1 LREQVRG
8 KPAQAAEEGTI
19 VKESASTRAVASSRL
34 TSTAALRSVGIVMR
48 TTAPTSALPASGS
61 RSSAAVPSTVLGAA
75 YAFVLY
81 LGYAYVYF
89 YGFFQAPG
97 GT

>member
-1 LREQVRG
+1 
-8 KPAQAAEEGTI
+8 
-19 VKESASTRAVASSRL
+19 
-34 TSTAALRSVGIVMR
+34 MR
-48 TTAPTSALPASGS
+48 TTAPTSARPASGLPS
-61 RSSAAVPSTVLGAA
+61 PAVASATVLGAA

>member
-1 LREQVRG
+1 
-8 KPAQAAEEGTI
+8 
-19 VKESASTRAVASSRL
+19 
-34 TSTAALRSVGIVMR
+34 MR